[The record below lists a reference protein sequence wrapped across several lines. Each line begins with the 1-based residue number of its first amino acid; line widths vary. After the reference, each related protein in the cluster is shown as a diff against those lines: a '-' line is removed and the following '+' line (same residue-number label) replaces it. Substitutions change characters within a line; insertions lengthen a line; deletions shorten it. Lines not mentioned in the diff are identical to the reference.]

1 MNLSFQSFS
10 SLSFHDAHLLFN
22 QGFKDYLVP
31 MNLTFDAFVG
41 RFGNEGLSAK
51 LSIVA
56 FDEYEPIGF
65 VLQGMREVDGQLI
78 SWNGGTGI
86 VPEYRG
92 KKIGSELMREAEKVL
107 IENEVTMATLE
118 ALTENK
124 PAIKL
129 YEKCGYEI
137 IDKLYFLSSK
147 GVIESTLPD
156 LGEYEIN
163 RIPAFQLIGSNLFP
177 TLVPWQTDASIT
189 PRVGGEAIVISK
201 NDMFKGAC
209 LIRKRKVYNKETE
222 GITLFQLKHTGDD
235 EALSLLLA
243 HALEFDQSINRSTYN
258 FAYSDGVVVSLLESK
273 GFEQT
278 PVSQVFMTK
287 KLK

>member
-1 MNLSFQSFS
+1 MKLSFQSFA

-41 RFGNEGLSAK
+41 RFGNEGLSAN

-56 FDEYEPIGF
+56 FDENEPIGF
-65 VLQGMREVDGQLI
+65 VLQGMREVDGHLI

-92 KKIGSELMREAEKVL
+92 KKIGAELMREAEKIL
-107 IENEVTMATLE
+107 IENGVTLATLE

-137 IDKLYFLSSK
+137 IDHLHFLSSK
-147 GVIESTLPD
+147 GVIESALPS

-177 TLVPWQTDASIT
+177 TIVPWQTDASIT
-189 PRVGGEAIVISK
+189 PRVGGEAIIISK
-201 NDMFKGAC
+201 NDIFKGAC

-222 GITLFQLKHTGDD
+222 GITLFQLKHTGDN
-235 EALSLLLA
+235 EALSLLIE
-243 HALEFDQSINRSTYN
+243 HALEFDQPINRSTYN
-258 FAYSDGVVVSLLESK
+258 FAFSDSVVISLLESK